1 MEILEKLNNKI
12 DSVIHEYDKL
22 RLENLALKQEL
33 EELKS
38 ENDELVRNNQKKK
51 KKIDSTLTLAGVR
64 KGE

>member
-38 ENDELVRNNQKKK
+38 ENDELVRNNQDMFL
-51 KKIDSTLTLAGVR
+51 KIDSTLTLAGVR
-64 KGE
+64 TGE

>member
-22 RLENLALKQEL
+22 RLENIALKQEL

-38 ENDELVRNNQKKK
+38 ENDELVRNNHIRRSINVQRN
-51 KKIDSTLTLAGVR
+51 ILPNAD
-64 KGE
+64 

>member
-38 ENDELVRNNQKKK
+38 ENDELVRNNQDMFL
-51 KKIDSTLTLAGVR
+51 KIDSTLTFTRAQ

>member
-38 ENDELVRNNQKKK
+38 ENDELVRNNQDMFL
-51 KKIDSTLTLAGVR
+51 KIDSTLTLIRAR